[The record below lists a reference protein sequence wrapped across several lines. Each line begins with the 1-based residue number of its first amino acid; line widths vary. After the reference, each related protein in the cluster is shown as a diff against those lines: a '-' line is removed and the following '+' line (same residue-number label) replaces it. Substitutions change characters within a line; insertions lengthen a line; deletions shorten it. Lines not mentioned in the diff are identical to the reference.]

1 VITEQF
7 QLGFQGL
14 LNSSLNDLLA
24 HIDGQRLDGI
34 EVDVESWP
42 FVSKSTPRDNFS
54 PTVRHVAKV
63 GQILG
68 LTLGKRHLQFVLE
81 LED

>member
-7 QLGFQGL
+7 QLGVQGL
-14 LNSSLNDLLA
+14 LNGSLDDLPA

-34 EVDVESWP
+34 EVDVESRP

-63 GQILG
+63 GQIIG
-68 LTLGKRHLQFVLE
+68 PTLGKRHPLFVLE
-81 LED
+81 LGE